1 MKSKKQQFL
10 EEMSNLKKKLQEE
23 QLAIEKL
30 EESKILLENVKK
42 KLKIIIIFL
51 ILWFFLEILNK
62 IFLKEIEEVSAEK
75 VNYQSEIDE
84 LKQEIITMLLDNK
97 LDFFLGK
104 FEKYYSKLAACA
116 ETRLKMDQLKKS
128 VVTDLVE
135 MTQFL
140 KSPPEKEKKN
150 IKAKSQEK
158 IESLVGI
165 LQVKLNA
172 EQKRRNLVNEAFDDL
187 FKDCS
192 AFIEL
197 LRTSE
202 S

>member
-1 MKSKKQQFL
+1 M
-10 EEMSNLKKKLQEE
+10 
-23 QLAIEKL
+23 
-30 EESKILLENVKK
+30 
-42 KLKIIIIFL
+42 
-51 ILWFFLEILNK
+51 EILNK
-62 IFLKEIEEVSAEK
+62 IFLKGIEEVSAEK